1 MDAPY
6 RASTP
11 PSLGLLRCLYC
22 GTPRPSS
29 FLACQ
34 SCGADS
40 PSVPCH
46 ACSKPVIEPAAS
58 CACGAPSL
66 AWNEPDDRNMPCPR
80 CHKALA
86 RMELDIASVRVEQC
100 ARCLGSFVRTRH
112 FSELLDRE
120 TAGEAVGLHRF
131 VPLAPGKELPQ
142 ETLLAPAACP
152 HCGREMDRVRFAQ
165 RASLV
170 VDVCPTHGI
179 WTDAT
184 ELVSV
189 VSFVKN
195 RMTGEVPLGE
205 AELADKEKWDRI
217 SARVAEE
224 ERVVNELADRAEQHI
239 RDRGNGEGGPGRWGV
254 KWGGG
259 DF

>member
-11 PSLGLLRCLYC
+11 PTFGFLRCLYC
-22 GTPRPSS
+22 GSPRPAS
-29 FLACQ
+29 LDACQ
-34 SCGADS
+34 ACGADS
-40 PSVPCH
+40 PSVPCD
-46 ACSKPVIEPAAS
+46 ACKKPVIEPADR
-58 CACGAPSL
+58 CGCGAPSL
-66 AWNEPDDRNMPCPR
+66 AWGDPGERQMPCPR
-80 CHKALA
+80 CQKPLV
-86 RMELDIASVRVEQC
+86 RMDLDIASVRVEQC

-142 ETLLAPAACP
+142 DTLLAPAACP
-152 HCGREMDRVRFAQ
+152 HCGRDMDRVRFAQ
-165 RASLV
+165 RASLI
-170 VDVCPTHGI
+170 VDVCPTHGM

-195 RMTGEVPLGE
+195 RMAGEVPLGKV
-205 AELADKEKWDRI
+205 ELEDKEKWDRI
-217 SARVAEE
+217 SAQVAAEE
-224 ERVVNELADRAEQHI
+224 RTVNDNVALARRHL
-239 RDRGNGEGGPGRWGV
+239 RDRFGN
-254 KWGGG
+254 